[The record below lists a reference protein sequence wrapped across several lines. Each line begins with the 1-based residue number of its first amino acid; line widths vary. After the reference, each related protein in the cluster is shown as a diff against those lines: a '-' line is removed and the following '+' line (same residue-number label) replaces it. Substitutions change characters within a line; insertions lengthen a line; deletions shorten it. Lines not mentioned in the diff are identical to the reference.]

1 MWPAW
6 VVPPLLLGS
15 CVGVIACLYL
25 TVCGIL
31 HLVKPDTGRS
41 RLYGLRFLGAGL
53 LCLVPLSVK
62 LAYSSQLPI
71 AF

>member
-6 VVPPLLLGS
+6 MVPPLLLGS
-15 CVGVIACLYL
+15 CVGVLACLYL
-25 TVCGIL
+25 TVYGIL

-41 RLYGLRFLGAGL
+41 RLYGLRFLSAGF
-53 LCLVPLSVK
+53 LCLAPLAVT
-62 LAYSSQLPI
+62 LVYSSQLPI